1 MRRSRH
7 GITDFLSL
15 INLENSI
22 CDYLNAGACSFF
34 GRGDRAVAGITLL
47 AREASLAWA
56 SLLLLRTKTAAASR
70 RTPRLDCGA
79 GGFWAWRFI
88 PGRGLLVRGIRG
100 RWGLGLLVRLGG
112 CRRRLTRRLVGCGRL
127 DVLGPGARTLARRK
141 LVPG

>member
-79 GGFWAWRFI
+79 GGFW
-88 PGRGLLVRGIRG
+88 
-100 RWGLGLLVRLGG
+100 LGG
-112 CRRRLTRRLVGCGRL
+112 LS
-127 DVLGPGARTLARRK
+127 LGADYWFGGFGGYGGWAF
-141 LVPG
+141 